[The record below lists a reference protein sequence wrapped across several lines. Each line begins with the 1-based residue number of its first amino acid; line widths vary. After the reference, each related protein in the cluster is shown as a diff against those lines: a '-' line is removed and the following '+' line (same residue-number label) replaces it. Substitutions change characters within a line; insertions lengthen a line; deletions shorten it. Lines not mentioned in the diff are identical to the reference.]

1 MGIKAKEVIK
11 QITFSLTS
19 DIFNQLPS
27 HRRDVWIRE
36 AIAEKLQR
44 ENRLTVGSAESK
56 AISRI
61 VNPIKEEEWIT
72 MGTLDETFD
81 LEQVNQEI
89 QERGYAG

>member
-11 QITFSLTS
+11 QITVSLTS

-44 ENRLTVGSAESK
+44 ENRLIVGSAGYIPDK
-56 AISRI
+56 VVHRI
-61 VNPIKEEEWIT
+61 WGKMEKN
-72 MGTLDETFD
+72 
-81 LEQVNQEI
+81 
-89 QERGYAG
+89 

>member
-1 MGIKAKEVIK
+1 MGIKAKEAIK
-11 QITFSLTS
+11 QITVSLNS

-44 ENRLTVGSAESK
+44 ENRLTVASAESK
-56 AISRI
+56 AVSRI

-81 LEQVNQEI
+81 LEQINQEI
-89 QERGYAG
+89 RERGYAG

>member
-11 QITFSLTS
+11 QITVSLTS

-61 VNPIKEEEWIT
+61 VNPIEEEECIT

-89 QERGYAG
+89 RKRGYAG

>member
-1 MGIKAKEVIK
+1 MKIKAKETINRV
-11 QITFSLTS
+11 TVSLNS

-27 HRRDVWIRE
+27 HHRDAWIRE
-36 AIAEKLQR
+36 AIAEKLER
-44 ENRLTVGSAESK
+44 ENRLIVSSTESK

-72 MGTLDETFD
+72 MGTLEEKFD

-89 QERGYAG
+89 RERGYAG